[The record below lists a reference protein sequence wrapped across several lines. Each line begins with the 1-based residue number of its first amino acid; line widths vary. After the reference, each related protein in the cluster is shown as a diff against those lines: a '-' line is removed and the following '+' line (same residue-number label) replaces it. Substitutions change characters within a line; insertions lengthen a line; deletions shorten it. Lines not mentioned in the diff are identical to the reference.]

1 MNTLTWGIEGRD
13 WVMGDDG
20 YATYPDGVTSE
31 TVSYH
36 EGDFLYGNQFITA
49 QWEGATVTRDEQRAA
64 TESEKHSKYYGF
76 QLDNTGLENTVT
88 ACYNVEQQYIANLMS
103 GSAGANWEQTLQD
116 FQDGLKKAGIDE
128 LISAYQEQLDAW
140 LAQQ

>member
-36 EGDFLYGNQFITA
+36 EGDFLYGNHFI
-49 QWEGATVTRDEQRAA
+49 RR
-64 TESEKHSKYYGF
+64 
-76 QLDNTGLENTVT
+76 
-88 ACYNVEQQYIANLMS
+88 
-103 GSAGANWEQTLQD
+103 
-116 FQDGLKKAGIDE
+116 
-128 LISAYQEQLDAW
+128 
-140 LAQQ
+140 